1 MNHSTHLNHIE
12 NIIMIYFIQLNRGG
26 NNGLN
31 YVIHW
36 IQTPFSLDYN
46 TKINIFLKYTTHAIT
61 CCYNI
66 FHMLLVFSHSPT
78 YTDF

>member
-1 MNHSTHLNHIE
+1 
-12 NIIMIYFIQLNRGG
+12 MIYFIQLNRGG

-66 FHMLLVFSHSPT
+66 FHMLLVFSHLYAHSSAT
-78 YTDF
+78 IRGTVYIKWQM